1 MRHTKGQYKKMLL
14 LALIIFC
21 FVILFDQRP
30 AFAETS
36 ASNNNPQSTSKEQ
49 LQQLDTS
56 QIDKY
61 WDKLVN
67 DYNGFI
73 PNSDPSFKSFV
84 QSNKQGFFQKTL
96 QGMLHYFLNEL
107 IVSSKLL
114 GTLILL
120 SVFATVLQAIQSAF
134 EQKAVAKVAE
144 FVVMLALLIL
154 LLNSF
159 NVAIDFT
166 KDTVDQMG
174 HFMLALLPLIF
185 GLTAAAGGV
194 TSVAFFHP
202 MIIFLVNMSGWLV
215 SLFIMPL
222 LFLSALLAIVSTLSE
237 NYKLTR
243 LSKLMQT
250 VALFTMAAFFAV
262 FLGVMSVQGV
272 AVSLSDGLLVK
283 SAKFFTANFLPVV
296 GRMFTEAADT
306 VLGASVLLKNTV
318 GIAGLIILFCITTFP
333 LLKVLSLAFIYN
345 VASAILQPLG
355 GGPVIDCLGIM
366 AKCMFYLFS
375 ALAIVSLMFFL
386 ALTIIITSG
395 NVSMMVR

>member
-1 MRHTKGQYKKMLL
+1 MSNLKRLIGVSFILLGCVVL
-14 LALIIFC
+14 LALGP
-21 FVILFDQRP
+21 RT
-30 AFAETS
+30 ASAETS
-36 ASNNNPQSTSKEQ
+36 GSQMNAQQGADDQ
-49 LQQLDTS
+49 LQHVDTH
-56 QIDKY
+56 QIDRY
-61 WDKLVN
+61 WDKVVN
-67 DYNGFI
+67 DYHGFV
-73 PNSDPSFKSFV
+73 PGSDLSFKDFV
-84 QSNKQGFFQKTL
+84 QSNKQGFFKQLL

-120 SVFATVLQAIQSAF
+120 SVFATVLQAIQTAF
-134 EQKAVAKVAE
+134 EQKTVSKVAE

-159 NVAIDFT
+159 DMAIDYT
-166 KDTVDQMG
+166 KSTVDQMG
-174 HFMLALLPLIF
+174 QFLLALLPLIF
-185 GLTAAAGGV
+185 GLTAATGGV
-194 TSVAFFHP
+194 SSVAFFHP
-202 MIIFLVNMSGWLV
+202 LVIFLVNTSGWLV
-215 SLFIMPL
+215 SLVIMPL

-306 VLGASVLLKNTV
+306 VLGASVLLKNTI
-318 GIAGLIILFCITTFP
+318 GIAGLLILFCITAFP

-366 AKCMFYLFS
+366 AKCMFYLFA
-375 ALAIVSLMFFL
+375 ALSVVSLMFFL

-395 NVSMMVR
+395 NMAMMVR

>member
-1 MRHTKGQYKKMLL
+1 MGGLRRLIAVGVMLVGCTFL
-14 LALIIFC
+14 LVAGP
-21 FVILFDQRP
+21 RS
-30 AFAETS
+30 ASAETS
-36 ASNNNPQSTSKEQ
+36 ASQMNAQQGANDQ
-49 LQQLDTS
+49 LQHVDTH
-56 QIDKY
+56 QIDRY
-61 WDKLVN
+61 WDKVVN
-67 DYNGFI
+67 DYHGFV
-73 PNSDPSFKSFV
+73 PVGDPSFKEFV
-84 QSNKQGFFQKTL
+84 QSNKQGFFKQLL

-107 IVSSKLL
+107 IVSSQLL

-120 SVFATVLQAIQSAF
+120 SVFATVLQAIQTAF
-134 EQKAVAKVAE
+134 DQKTVSKVAE

-159 NVAIDFT
+159 DVAIDYT
-166 KDTVDQMG
+166 KSTVDQMG
-174 HFMLALLPLIF
+174 QFLLALLPLIF
-185 GLTAAAGGV
+185 GLTAATGGMS
-194 TSVAFFHP
+194 SVAFFHP
-202 MIIFLVNMSGWLV
+202 LVIFLVNTSGWLV

-222 LFLSALLAIVSTLSE
+222 LFLSALLAIVSTLSD

-306 VLGASVLLKNTV
+306 VLGASVLLKNTI
-318 GIAGLIILFCITTFP
+318 GIAGLLILFCITAFP

-355 GGPVIDCLGIM
+355 GGPVIECLGIM
-366 AKCMFYLFS
+366 AKCMFYLFA
-375 ALAIVSLMFFL
+375 ALSVVSLMFFL

-395 NVSMMVR
+395 NMAMMMR

>member
-1 MRHTKGQYKKMLL
+1 MGGLRRLIAVGVMLVGCTFL
-14 LALIIFC
+14 LVAGP
-21 FVILFDQRP
+21 RS
-30 AFAETS
+30 ASAETS
-36 ASNNNPQSTSKEQ
+36 ASQMNAQQGANDQ
-49 LQQLDTS
+49 LQHVDTH
-56 QIDKY
+56 QIDRY
-61 WDKLVN
+61 WDKVVN
-67 DYNGFI
+67 DYHGFV
-73 PNSDPSFKSFV
+73 PVGDPSFKEFV
-84 QSNKQGFFQKTL
+84 QSNKQGFFKQLL

-107 IVSSKLL
+107 IVSSQLL

-120 SVFATVLQAIQSAF
+120 SVFATVLQAIQTAF
-134 EQKAVAKVAE
+134 DQKTVSKVAE

-159 NVAIDFT
+159 DVAIDYT
-166 KDTVDQMG
+166 KSTVDQMG
-174 HFMLALLPLIF
+174 QFLLALLPLIF
-185 GLTAAAGGV
+185 GLTAATGGIS
-194 TSVAFFHP
+194 SVAFFHP
-202 MIIFLVNMSGWLV
+202 LVIFLVNTSGWLV

-222 LFLSALLAIVSTLSE
+222 LFLSALLAIVSTLSD

-306 VLGASVLLKNTV
+306 VLGASVLLKNTI
-318 GIAGLIILFCITTFP
+318 GIAGLLILFCITAFP

-355 GGPVIDCLGIM
+355 GGPVIECLGIM
-366 AKCMFYLFS
+366 AKCMFYLFA
-375 ALAIVSLMFFL
+375 ALSVVSLMFFL

-395 NVSMMVR
+395 NMAMMMR

>member
-1 MRHTKGQYKKMLL
+1 MGGLRRLIAVGVMLVGCTFL
-14 LALIIFC
+14 LVAGP
-21 FVILFDQRP
+21 RS
-30 AFAETS
+30 ASAETS
-36 ASNNNPQSTSKEQ
+36 ASQMNAQQGANDQ
-49 LQQLDTS
+49 LQHVDTH
-56 QIDKY
+56 QIDRY
-61 WDKLVN
+61 WDKVVN
-67 DYNGFI
+67 DYHGFV
-73 PNSDPSFKSFV
+73 PVGDPSFKEFV
-84 QSNKQGFFQKTL
+84 QSNKQGFFKQLL

-107 IVSSKLL
+107 IVSSQLL

-120 SVFATVLQAIQSAF
+120 SVFATVLQAIQTAF
-134 EQKAVAKVAE
+134 DQKTVSKVAE

-159 NVAIDFT
+159 DVAIDYT
-166 KDTVDQMG
+166 KSTVDQMG
-174 HFMLALLPLIF
+174 QFLLALLPLIF
-185 GLTAAAGGV
+185 GLTAATGGIS
-194 TSVAFFHP
+194 SVAFFHP
-202 MIIFLVNMSGWLV
+202 LVIFLVNTSGWLV

-222 LFLSALLAIVSTLSE
+222 LFLSALLAIVSTLSD

-306 VLGASVLLKNTV
+306 VLGASVLLKNTS
-318 GIAGLIILFCITTFP
+318 GIAGLLILFCITAFP

-355 GGPVIDCLGIM
+355 GGPVIECLGIM
-366 AKCMFYLFS
+366 AKCMFYLFA
-375 ALAIVSLMFFL
+375 ALSVVSLMFFL

-395 NVSMMVR
+395 NMAMMMR

>member
-1 MRHTKGQYKKMLL
+1 MGGLRRLIAVGVMLVGCTFL
-14 LALIIFC
+14 LVAGP
-21 FVILFDQRP
+21 RS
-30 AFAETS
+30 ASAETS
-36 ASNNNPQSTSKEQ
+36 ASQMNAQQGANDQ
-49 LQQLDTS
+49 LQHVDTH
-56 QIDKY
+56 QIDRY
-61 WDKLVN
+61 WDKVVN
-67 DYNGFI
+67 DYHGFV
-73 PNSDPSFKSFV
+73 PVGDPSFKEFV
-84 QSNKQGFFQKTL
+84 QSNKQGFFKQLL

-107 IVSSKLL
+107 IVSSQFL

-120 SVFATVLQAIQSAF
+120 SVFATVLQAIQTAF
-134 EQKAVAKVAE
+134 DQKTVSKVAE

-159 NVAIDFT
+159 DVAIDYT
-166 KDTVDQMG
+166 KSTVDQMG
-174 HFMLALLPLIF
+174 QFLLALLPLIF
-185 GLTAAAGGV
+185 GLTAATGGIS
-194 TSVAFFHP
+194 SVAFFHP
-202 MIIFLVNMSGWLV
+202 LVIFLVNTSGWLV

-222 LFLSALLAIVSTLSE
+222 LFLSALLAIVSTLSD

-306 VLGASVLLKNTV
+306 VLGASVLLKNTI
-318 GIAGLIILFCITTFP
+318 GIAGLLILFCITAFP

-355 GGPVIDCLGIM
+355 GGPVIECLGIM
-366 AKCMFYLFS
+366 AKCMFYLFA
-375 ALAIVSLMFFL
+375 ALSVVSLMFFL

-395 NVSMMVR
+395 NMAMMMR

>member
-1 MRHTKGQYKKMLL
+1 PSSPTPPPPRPPRPPLRRLIAVGVMLVGCTFL
-14 LALIIFC
+14 LVAGP
-21 FVILFDQRP
+21 RS
-30 AFAETS
+30 ASAETS
-36 ASNNNPQSTSKEQ
+36 ASQMNAQQGANDQ
-49 LQQLDTS
+49 LQHVDTH
-56 QIDKY
+56 QIDRY
-61 WDKLVN
+61 WDKVVN
-67 DYNGFI
+67 DYHGFV
-73 PNSDPSFKSFV
+73 PVGDPSFKEFV
-84 QSNKQGFFQKTL
+84 QSNKQGFFKQLL

-107 IVSSKLL
+107 IVSSQLL

-120 SVFATVLQAIQSAF
+120 SVFATVLQAIQTAF
-134 EQKAVAKVAE
+134 DQKTVSKVAE

-159 NVAIDFT
+159 DVAIDYT
-166 KDTVDQMG
+166 KSTVDQMG
-174 HFMLALLPLIF
+174 QFLLALLPLIF
-185 GLTAAAGGV
+185 GLTAATGGIS
-194 TSVAFFHP
+194 SVAFFHP
-202 MIIFLVNMSGWLV
+202 LVIFLVNTSGWLV

-222 LFLSALLAIVSTLSE
+222 LFLSALLAIVSTLSD

-306 VLGASVLLKNTV
+306 VLGASVLLKNTI
-318 GIAGLIILFCITTFP
+318 GIAGLLILFCITAFP

-355 GGPVIDCLGIM
+355 GGPVNECHGIM
-366 AKCMFYLFS
+366 AKSMFYLFA
-375 ALAIVSLMFFL
+375 ALSVF
-386 ALTIIITSG
+386 
-395 NVSMMVR
+395 